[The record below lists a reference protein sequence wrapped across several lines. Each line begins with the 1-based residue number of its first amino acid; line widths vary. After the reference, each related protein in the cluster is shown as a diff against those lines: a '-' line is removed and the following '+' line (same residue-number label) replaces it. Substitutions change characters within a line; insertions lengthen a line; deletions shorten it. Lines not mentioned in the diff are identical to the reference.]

1 MTPQTPLQ
9 LLRSRH
15 RAALTDAARHRA
27 QQMRA
32 EAEQAFFTAIARSL
46 RRLARRAWR
55 ALHGGGH
62 AAPHARC

>member
-15 RAALTDAARHRA
+15 RAALAEAARQRA
-27 QQMRA
+27 RQLRS

-46 RRLARRAWR
+46 RRLARRAWST
-55 ALHGGGH
+55 LHGGH
-62 AAPHARC
+62 AAPRARC